1 MYAIHNAIETRK
13 GEPNHGIEFPVQQS
27 AFISS
32 YILPYLPVFTP
43 DDSANLQLKKTS
55 WKNVKK
61 FIKSLDKEK
70 LLKSKERNGGE
81 TVIQDVDFQ
90 DPAITGFVPF
100 QLPKKDTSSMNG
112 TSASRDSSSTDKD
125 DSVGQILKRIQLLR
139 PKEKIAP
146 IFAPSNA
153 DTRSL
158 YLPTELRPI
167 ITAYL
172 EAESLISPQNKRL
185 ARINPVLANAVFDS
199 SSAVDKEALAKGS
212 VPRDVLVERITSH
225 CCSPFYAILR
235 NSETKEDVK
244 PKSGAPPNIRVTHE
258 TRTGSKTA
266 TKVSGL
272 EAYHVQPIALADE
285 LQKSCASSTSV
296 NQLVGSSPKN
306 PVMEIMVQGPQRDAV
321 IKALEKRGVRKEWV
335 EFLDKTKKK
344 K

>member
-1 MYAIHNAIETRK
+1 MHNAIETRK
-13 GEPNHGIEFPVQQS
+13 SELNHGIEFPVQQS
-27 AFISS
+27 AFIST
-32 YILPYLPVFTP
+32 YILPYLPAFTP

-61 FIKSLDKEK
+61 FIKVLDKEK

-81 TVIQDVDFQ
+81 TVILDVDFQ
-90 DPAITGFVPF
+90 DAAITGFVPF
-100 QLPKKDTSSMNG
+100 RLPRKETSSTNG
-112 TSASRDSSSTDKD
+112 TNAGGDSSTDKD
-125 DSVGQILKRIQLLR
+125 NSIGQTLKRVQLLR

-146 IFAPSNA
+146 IFAPSSA
-153 DTRSL
+153 DSRSL

-172 EAESLISPQNKRL
+172 ESESLISPQNKRI
-185 ARINPVLANAVFDS
+185 ARINPILANAVFDP

-212 VPRDVLVERITSH
+212 VPRDVLIERIISH
-225 CCSPFYAILR
+225 CCAPFYTILR
-235 NSETKEDVK
+235 NNETRDDVK
-244 PKSGAPPNIRVTHE
+244 PKSGTPPNIKITHE

-266 TKVSGL
+266 TKISGL
-272 EAYHVQPIALADE
+272 EAYYVQPTALADE

-321 IKALEKRGVRKEWV
+321 VKALEKRGVRKEWV